1 MIPKS
6 GYLIETDGFKMKIM
20 FAVIFVLL
28 VIGFGETGLP
38 AWAASDQPRA
48 FDAER
53 LRKLHDRL
61 LADYPVERKKFLS
74 TSTNLA
80 KFNVRLTDALDGAGV
95 KELLDDA
102 KAGLIP
108 SATRIAI
115 LNDYGFWLSK
125 TNDPRNAVPVL
136 QKVVELAPTRAV
148 AQLNLGDAARS
159 SVTVA
164 ETWEQKTKFSAIGMK
179 AYSAYQKLAGK
190 DAPDASEFQALHSIG
205 SVSENVCS
213 YVAAF
218 YNRGRQE
225 EMWGYPD
232 PVDIAGDGKLRHVY
246 IFYQGTA
253 HVPGIFASTKAVP
266 EEERVMEGL
275 SGDDEVDFARTVD
288 QSSAEENGRW
298 SEFHVLPFRDGYYL
312 VYQEDG
318 GPVAV
323 VKPNAGTG
331 CKFKRSFKPVL
342 VEDHA
347 PAICKEAFA
356 GRAFAKLPR
365 EKLSGAAPHVP
376 ANDLNIGAFDNSQID
391 FEQYSDVKLDPLGE
405 PARLGYFEI
414 ASGAGP
420 GCSENGIAFL
430 AGNRLEKSPRAD
442 ALMETQS
449 QMLKCGGS
457 SAFPVSANGES
468 LIEIDEGSAIQR
480 TYPPRT
486 LLRLRG
492 DKFETVCRVDQRP
505 TYIPQPVARS
515 H

>member
-1 MIPKS
+1 VS
-6 GYLIETDGFKMKIM
+6 
-20 FAVIFVLL
+20 
-28 VIGFGETGLP
+28 
-38 AWAASDQPRA
+38 
-48 FDAER
+48 
-53 LRKLHDRL
+53 
-61 LADYPVERKKFLS
+61 
-74 TSTNLA
+74 
-80 KFNVRLTDALDGAGV
+80 
-95 KELLDDA
+95 
-102 KAGLIP
+102 
-108 SATRIAI
+108 
-115 LNDYGFWLSK
+115 
-125 TNDPRNAVPVL
+125 
-136 QKVVELAPTRAV
+136 ELAPARAV
-148 AQLNLGDAARS
+148 AHLNLGNASRS

-164 ETWEQKTKFSAIGMK
+164 ETWEQKTKFSTIGMK

-190 DAPDASEFQALHSIG
+190 DAPDAREFQALHATGSI
-205 SVSENVCS
+205 SENVCS

-218 YNRGRQE
+218 YDRGRQE

-246 IFYQGTA
+246 IFEQGTA
-253 HVPGIFASTKAVP
+253 HVPIIFASTKAVP
-266 EEERVMEGL
+266 EEQRVMEGL
-275 SGDDEVDFARTVD
+275 DGGDEVNFERTVD
-288 QSSAEENGRW
+288 QSSAEEYGSW
-298 SEFHVLPFRDGYYL
+298 PAIHVLPFRDGYYL

-323 VKPNAGTG
+323 VKPNAGTV
-331 CKFKRSFKPVL
+331 CRFKRNFTPVL

-347 PAICKEAFA
+347 SAICKEAFA

-365 EKLSGAAPHVP
+365 EKLSGGAPHVP

-391 FEQYSDVKLDPLGE
+391 FEQYSDVKLDPVGE

-420 GCSENGIAFL
+420 GCSENGVAFL
-430 AGNRLEKSPRAD
+430 AGNGLEKSPRAN
-442 ALMETQS
+442 ALMEAQG

-457 SAFPVSANGES
+457 SAFPVRANGES
-468 LIEIDEGSAIQR
+468 LIEIDEGSATQR
-480 TYPPRT
+480 TTPPRT